1 MGALLPA
8 FQQFIHFSD
17 VILDFPTIGTIF
29 GDPGEYS
36 NGKLGDLTVH
46 SLFQVTND
54 NVEQN
59 VSQDK
64 SL

>member
-1 MGALLPA
+1 MPA
-8 FQQFIHFSD
+8 FQQFIKFSD
-17 VILDFPTIGTIF
+17 VILDFPTIGTVF
-29 GDPGEYS
+29 GNPGEYS

-46 SLFQVTND
+46 ALFQVAND

-59 VSQDK
+59 VPQHK